1 LAELIGLIDKG
12 TISGKIAKDLL
23 PELLVAGGSPQGL
36 VEAKGLTQISDPAQ
50 LNAIIDELLSAH
62 PEELTQYRSG
72 KTKLQG
78 FFVGQLMKKTGGRAD
93 PKLANQLLVQKLQ
106 G

>member
-1 LAELIGLIDKG
+1 QE
-12 TISGKIAKDLL
+12 
-23 PELLVAGGSPQGL
+23 GGSPQAL

-50 LNAIIDELLSAH
+50 INAIIDELLTAH
-62 PEELTQYRSG
+62 PKELEQYREG